1 MNSQDKRDKDKR
13 QEKSSIVQIQ
23 TQKSILSALLL
34 IFVLCCCQSKTKQT
48 TSLSGNWICQN
59 AADSV
64 LKYQSFVNS
73 PLPPFELVFW
83 EGRDSL
89 LYLNP
94 FEAALFPF
102 KSVSDKQVS
111 FTGFVDAKLA
121 STLTFQTDSTMT
133 MDNPPFQF
141 TKLPSAWCKPSMMK
155 GWETGLESYF
165 YRTLLAG
172 VYQVEQTNLPKT
184 LSDSVIVFAD
194 DQSVTG
200 TLRSNRCQLIMGGDE
215 AEADTDIF
223 HLWNTDSTYS
233 QYGWKLSGK
242 QLTVYSMK
250 NASAADEKPFYER
263 DKMLLVLRK
272 K

>member
-1 MNSQDKRDKDKR
+1 MNRQDKRDKDMR
-13 QEKSSIVQIQ
+13 QKSSTVQIQ

-34 IFVLCCCQSKTKQT
+34 IFVLCCCQTKTKQT
-48 TSLSGNWICQN
+48 ASLSGNWICQN

-102 KSVSDKQVS
+102 KSLSDKQVS

-121 STLTFQTDSTMT
+121 SVLTFQTDSTLA

-165 YRTLLAG
+165 YRKLLAG
-172 VYQVEQTNLPKT
+172 VYQVEQANLPKT
-184 LSDSVIVFAD
+184 LNDSTIVFAD

-215 AEADTDIF
+215 AEANTDIF

-233 QYGWKLSGK
+233 QYGWKRSDN
-242 QLTVYSMK
+242 QLTVYSVK
-250 NASAADEKPFYER
+250 NVSAADEKPFYER